1 MTSDYVPDTSF
12 EICESDQ
19 IMVDSNLFPPLINK
33 EYESR
38 WNQVFNITNNNTH
51 GNAEWSKQSDIES
64 LLCESGIPLGLS
76 TDKYYNKKKE
86 ISEAIENLEDEKIH
100 ILFQPNAHRNLQNTR
115 HSIKTIR
122 YTGNKHLLTVAPS
135 GSGKGRAV
143 QIPVLLEYDASIFMI
158 DPKGENAIIT
168 ASYRKDTLKQNVFIL
183 NPFGVLKE
191 EFEQQ
196 GLEQHGF
203 NPLATLDVN
212 DVNFVADVAALSEAL
227 ITNEGNDPYWSNAA
241 RELIS
246 CLIMFICTNNN
257 LLTEDKNL
265 KKMRELLTQPEKN
278 LLILLTGIV
287 EDDSSFKPL
296 RQKASLFANSS
307 KGNAAII
314 STAITQTSFLDNPRL
329 SENLCMDDVKFSD
342 LKQNGKTTIF
352 LILPARFMVAYSKWF
367 RVLVTSALDTLMSTP
382 KTSDRSVLFM
392 LDECATIGYLPS
404 IETAIGLARGYGI
417 QIWSFFQDI
426 HQIKAIY
433 GNRAES
439 FLANAGVHQYFA
451 PNDIELA
458 ERISKRIGN
467 TTITVHSHS
476 QGRGHSNNHISMNYQ
491 SNSSNSHTEMGV
503 PLIQP
508 NDVIGMDNGG
518 QILFFERNKN
528 PIYAIKNNYDFDFT
542 IYHQENRYRPNPY
555 L

>member
-1 MTSDYVPDTSF
+1 MSYDKYRTEQSYATYPNTSRISTRADR
-12 EICESDQ
+12 
-19 IMVDSNLFPPLINK
+19 FPPLINNK
-33 EYESR
+33 YETR
-38 WNQVFNITNNNTH
+38 WENFLRINNNYVKKDPH
-51 GNAEWSKQSDIES
+51 GNSAWETHYDLQKFNFFYEK
-64 LLCESGIPLGLS
+64 GIPLGLS
-76 TDKYYNKKKE
+76 TNKYYATNKND
-86 ISEAIENLEDEKIH
+86 IC
-100 ILFQPNAHRNLQNTR
+100 LFD
-115 HSIKTIR
+115 TIR
-122 YTGNKHLLTVAPS
+122 YTGNKHLLTIAPS
-135 GSGKGRAV
+135 GSGKGTAV

-168 ASYRKDTLKQNVFIL
+168 ASYRKNVLKQNVFIL

-191 EFEQQ
+191 ELKQQ

-203 NPLATLDVN
+203 NPLATLDLK

-246 CLIMFICTNNN
+246 CLIMYICTNGNM
-257 LLTEDKNL
+257 LTEDKNL
-265 KKMRELLTQPEKN
+265 KKMRELLTQPEED
-278 LLILLTGIV
+278 LLTLLKSV
-287 EDDSSFKPL
+287 VSSNDNFKPL

-314 STAITQTSFLDNPRL
+314 STAITQTSFLDDPRL
-329 SENLCMDDVKFSD
+329 SDNLCMDDVNFSD
-342 LKQNGKTTIF
+342 LKQDGNATVF

-367 RVLVTSALDTLMSTP
+367 RVLVTSALDTLMSAP
-382 KTSDRSVLFM
+382 KTSSRSVLFM

-439 FLANAGVHQYFA
+439 FLANAGIHQYFV

-467 TTITVHSHS
+467 TTITVQSNS
-476 QGRGHSNNHISMNYQ
+476 QSNGTSNIYGSTTQSQSQ
-491 SNSSNSHTEMGV
+491 SNSSHSQNEIGV

-508 NDVIGMDNGG
+508 NDVIGMHYDG
-518 QILFFERNKN
+518 QILFFEGNKN
-528 PIYAIKNNYDFDFT
+528 PIYAIKNYYYNDFSIYDR
-542 IYHQENRYRPNPY
+542 ENRYQPNPY
-555 L
+555 F

>member
-1 MTSDYVPDTSF
+1 MTSKHITNSN
-12 EICESDQ
+12 Q
-19 IMVDSNLFPPLINK
+19 IMVASNLFPPLVNK
-33 EYESR
+33 EYETR
-38 WNQVFNITNNNTH
+38 WNQVFNISNNNTH
-51 GNAEWSKQSDIES
+51 GNAEWSKQSDIEN
-64 LLCESGIPLGLS
+64 LLCEFGIPLGLS
-76 TDKYYNKKKE
+76 TDKYYNKKEE
-86 ISEAIENLEDEKIH
+86 ITQAVQNLKGNEIN
-100 ILFQPNAHRNLQNTR
+100 ILFQPNLEQRLQNDFYPV
-115 HSIKTIR
+115 KMIR
-122 YTGNKHLLTVAPS
+122 YTGNKHLLTIAPS

-168 ASYRKDTLKQNVFIL
+168 ANYRKNVLKQNVFIL

-246 CLIMFICTNNN
+246 CLIMFICTNNH

-314 STAITQTSFLDNPRL
+314 STAITQTSFLDDPRL
-329 SENLCMDDVKFSD
+329 SENLCMDDVKFLD
-342 LKQNGKTTIF
+342 LKQDGKTTIF

-439 FLANAGVHQYFA
+439 FLANAEVHQYFA

-467 TTITVHSHS
+467 ATITVHSHS
-476 QGRGHSNNHISMNYQ
+476 LSDGKSNNSNNTSFQ
-491 SNSSNSHTEMGV
+491 SNNSHSQTEMGV

-508 NDVIGMDNGG
+508 NDVIGMHCDG
-518 QILFFERNKN
+518 QILFFEGNKK
-528 PIYAIKNNYDFDFT
+528 PVYAIKNDYDFDLM